1 MNTSSQFPNLMG
13 PTALPGLA
21 QRMTKPRA
29 RSRKEK
35 GDRAYRA
42 RRRAATDGAADG
54 ADPAEARP
62 GAAGAIDAIRRPVN
76 APLVLLAKCR
86 ACSHHRDPR
95 EFVGGPIA
103 GVCWHCYEKHVE
115 GIAMLAGNPPQGC
128 QVCYRTIAQLEELDQ
143 RQGKSDSRLVLERK
157 DGIFQILCL
166 ECDGRYQSRG
176 CDLYGKTPY
185 GQAKQAA

>member
-1 MNTSSQFPNLMG
+1 M
-13 PTALPGLA
+13 
-21 QRMTKPRA
+21 
-29 RSRKEK
+29 
-35 GDRAYRA
+35 
-42 RRRAATDGAADG
+42 
-54 ADPAEARP
+54 
-62 GAAGAIDAIRRPVN
+62 N

-166 ECDGRYQSRG
+166 ECDGRYQAGRR
-176 CDLYGKTPY
+176 DLYGKTPY